1 MNKIK
6 KAAALLLIAAL
17 ILTLAACGGVKG
29 LNATIYYAVTSEPRC
44 LDPQIIGD
52 NAGEIAV
59 ANCFEGLVRRGEDGS
74 IVPGVAESWSISAD
88 ECVYTFNLREDAE
101 WHLIKNF
108 ADILGENYK
117 DSFDRS
123 VTAQDF
129 VFAFRRAV
137 SPETQSPSAESLFSI
152 KSAREIYNGSASPA
166 SLGVAAAN
174 KHTLVIQ
181 LTAPNA
187 EFLET
192 LTTAVC
198 MPCSEKFF
206 EATKGRYGLDV
217 TYLMCNGPFYLSKW
231 VEGVSLLLR
240 RNGDYTGEEEV
251 LPAAVSL
258 NVNGDYAAIIQKV
271 SDGSY
276 SGAMIPYSKKDALEN
291 VKSVDIERYQ
301 SATWSWIFNCKDEI
315 LQNEKLR
322 RALVASISPEQE
334 ETLSYERAE
343 GIVPD
348 CCTVGESKYRT
359 LAGRTQQPQY
369 NEAAADSLWSAGLTE
384 HEKTKVSVTVK
395 CTAEFELTV
404 RKQVQVWQRLFGK
417 DLSIGIEVTET
428 EKLETDL
435 TNGEYQLALG
445 AYRTATSFTTKFLQG
460 FTKDKKENIPG
471 FSSEEY
477 DLIINNMHS
486 SDNDSEIVDACR
498 NAENYLMER
507 GVVYPVFKGCDLF
520 VKPKNVYDIF
530 VYPAGENVSFL
541 KGRVE

>member
-29 LNATIYYAVTSEPRC
+29 LNATIYYAVTPEPRC
-44 LDPQIIGD
+44 LDPQIVGD

-59 ANCFEGLVRRGEDGS
+59 ANCFEGLVRRGEDGG
-74 IVPGVAESWSISAD
+74 IVPGVAQSWSISAD

-108 ADILGENYK
+108 ADILGEDYK
-117 DSFDRS
+117 DIFDRS

-240 RNGDYTGEEEV
+240 RNGDYAGEEEV

-258 NVNGDYAAIIQKV
+258 NVNGDYASVIQKV

-276 SGAMIPYSKKDALEN
+276 SGAMIPYSKKDVLEN

-334 ETLSYERAE
+334 ESLSYERAE

-384 HEKTKVSVTVK
+384 LEKTKVSVTVK

-498 NAENYLMER
+498 NAEKHLMER

-530 VYPAGENVSFL
+530 VYPAGENVSFI